1 MSSGNFG
8 VVEIA
13 SKRTTSAPGWAYVP
27 DLGPTAAAAAASAA
41 RGTGGRKRAA
51 RNLPGLS
58 AHDQSAREEARVL
71 KEVLALDR
79 EGNRDAGIAVPTA
92 TVKAPAKHTPN
103 VRKIL
108 QSQKTFANH
117 LNDFEAQFAQE
128 SDASAGTGSAGSGS
142 GHGGGGAAA
151 ASGGSSKRSKRASL
165 AATAAVRASAEAAEA
180 LRRRASR
187 DGPHGATVEG
197 ALLVRSTEHEN
208 GSGNE
213 SAGAGGGGDGD
224 TDMDSE
230 MLTATTGLHPVATR
244 KHPRDTDP
252 LLESWVPPVP
262 STDELSRLLAMPAR
276 NYLEMRA
283 VWTADD
289 SQLVRYP
296 IRVFCGICGYWGKDV
311 AMADATDSMVGHSK
325 ATSGAA
331 NEGG

>member
-13 SKRTTSAPGWAYVP
+13 SKRKSSAPGWAYVP

-58 AHDQSAREEARVL
+58 AHDRSAREEARVL

-128 SDASAGTGSAGSGS
+128 SDASAGSGFA
-142 GHGGGGAAA
+142 GGGAAT
-151 ASGGSSKRSKRASL
+151 ASSGSSKRSKRASL
-165 AATAAVRASAEAAEA
+165 AAAAAVRASAEAAEA

-197 ALLVRSTEHEN
+197 ALLVRNSEHEN
-208 GSGNE
+208 GSGNG
-213 SAGAGGGGDGD
+213 SAGTGGDGD

-230 MLTATTGLHPVATR
+230 IPTATTGFQPVATR

-296 IRVFCGICGYWGKDV
+296 IRVFCGICGYWGKVRCVKCGIRVCALDCLNV
-311 AMADATDSMVGHSK
+311 HREECITRYGL
-325 ATSGAA
+325 
-331 NEGG
+331 